1 MPERDLR
8 HQTERWLRKQG
19 LPHLIDDY
27 SASDDVLTRMLPLF
41 ALLFAGQ
48 LSLAY
53 GDRFSGWAQAGITT
67 LFAAVLLAAA
77 VVVNLIRKRKPFQLP
92 DSIGWLELG
101 VVVLVPALLSMITAT
116 EYPVL
121 GFVSIA
127 LANLAIIGVGYI
139 LVSYGVISMLA
150 WSLKFMVRQL
160 AQLMRLIARSLPL
173 LLLFAAFLFL
183 NNEMWQVAADFEAP
197 FYGIILGL
205 FVLASCAFLVVSIID
220 ESKTLGEFSSW
231 DEVLAQVRDTNA
243 PVNTPKAIAQ
253 AGQHDFQ
260 KNDITRKAKFNIGLL
275 LFISQFV
282 RFLLTGII
290 MGTFFTVF
298 GLLAVRRNTIESWI
312 RAPADSLDPLASW
325 DLFGHE
331 IVLTWELLAVA
342 GFIAVFSALQFV
354 VSSLT
359 DTNYKERFF
368 DDIKDEINE
377 VLAVRKLYLTL

>member
-1 MPERDLR
+1 MPERDIR

-48 LSLAY
+48 ISLAY

-67 LFAAVLLAAA
+67 LFVAVLLGAAI
-77 VVVNLIRKRKPFQLP
+77 VVNLIRKRRPLQLP

-127 LANLAIIGVGYI
+127 VANLIIIGVGYI
-139 LVSYGVISMLA
+139 LVSYGVISMLV
-150 WSLKFMVRQL
+150 WSIKFMVRQL

-197 FYGIILGL
+197 FYGIILGM

-231 DEVLAQVRDTNA
+231 DEVLDQVCDTKA
-243 PVNTPKAIAQ
+243 PVNNPQTIAQ
-253 AGQHDFQ
+253 ASQHDFQ
-260 KNDITRKAKFNIGLL
+260 KDKIPRKAKFNIGLL

-282 RFLLTGII
+282 RFLLTGVI

-312 RAPADSLDPLASW
+312 RSPADPLASW

-377 VLAVRKLYLTL
+377 VLAVRKLYMTL

>member
-48 LSLAY
+48 ISLAY

-127 LANLAIIGVGYI
+127 VANLAIIGVGYV

-160 AQLMRLIARSLPL
+160 AQLIRLIARSLPL

-183 NNEMWQVAADFEAP
+183 NNEMWQVATDFEAP
-197 FYGIILGL
+197 FYAIILGL

-231 DEVLAQVRDTNA
+231 DEVLDQVRDTKA
-243 PVNTPKAIAQ
+243 PVNNPATIAQ
-253 AGQHDFQ
+253 ASQHAFQ
-260 KNDITRKAKFNIGLL
+260 KDKIPRKAKFNIGLL

-282 RFLLTGII
+282 RFLLTGVI
-290 MGTFFTVF
+290 MGTFFTIF
-298 GLLAVRRNTIESWI
+298 GLLAVRRNTIESWLRSPDPI
-312 RAPADSLDPLASW
+312 DPLASW

-377 VLAVRKLYLTL
+377 VLAVRKLYMTL

>member
-1 MPERDLR
+1 MPERDIR

-27 SASDDVLTRMLPLF
+27 SASDDVLTRMMPLF

-48 LSLAY
+48 ISLAY

-67 LFAAVLLAAA
+67 LFAAVLLVAA
-77 VVVNLIRKRKPFQLP
+77 VGVNLVRKRRPFQLP

-127 LANLAIIGVGYI
+127 VANLIVIGVGYI

-183 NNEMWQVAADFEAP
+183 NNEMWQVATDFTAP

-231 DEVLAQVRDTNA
+231 DEVLDQVRDTKA
-243 PVNTPKAIAQ
+243 PVNNPATIAQ
-253 AGQHDFQ
+253 ASQHDFQ
-260 KNDITRKAKFNIGLL
+260 KDKIPRKAKFNIGLL

-282 RFLLTGII
+282 RFLLTGVI
-290 MGTFFTVF
+290 MGTFFTIF
-298 GLLAVRRNTIESWI
+298 GLLAVRRNTIESWLRSSDPI
-312 RAPADSLDPLASW
+312 DPLASW

>member
-77 VVVNLIRKRKPFQLP
+77 VVVNLVRKRRLFQLP
-92 DSIGWLELG
+92 DSIGWLELA

-116 EYPVL
+116 EYPVI

-183 NNEMWQVAADFEAP
+183 NNEMWQVATDFEAP

-260 KNDITRKAKFNIGLL
+260 KDDITRKAKFNIGLL

-325 DLFGHE
+325 DLFSHE

-377 VLAVRKLYLTL
+377 VLAVRKLYLIL